1 MAGEAIVP
9 GVVGYM
15 VGRAMSLLAGQLLDQ
30 QPERTVEAKLRRLRR
45 LLVRAQSAAEAAGA
59 RRITSRAL
67 LSWLAEIVDGAYR
80 GRYLLDAFPVRSG
93 AGDQDDGHAGNKK
106 VVPLA
111 RSFSMPSSFNPAK
124 RLRVAAMKLLL
135 GDGDGSADELD
146 GVLADL
152 ESIVSGITEFIMLL
166 QMCPPALHR
175 PLATSIYADSQIFGR
190 HVERRRVLEFLLQ
203 DDESEPTQAEL
214 GVLPII
220 GSAGLGKTTLVQHVC
235 EEPAV
240 RRGFSLIMM
249 LDFHCM
255 SLMAAGETTLFLRSL
270 FTPNATSLSADGEQ
284 MRLLERKLHG
294 ERFLAVFDNVDPRKK
309 QVVDAIMSTMR
320 HAGRRGSKV
329 VVTISDAGHD
339 RSAPPAPEKYWFFFR
354 AHAFGGAEAEPRL
367 AAAGQAIAKRLG
379 GSFFGRKI
387 VGALLRSRPD
397 ARLWRSVL
405 SSSFSIAD
413 VWCLGNEGCVAA
425 AAGSLLPRH
434 LTVLCVTVSGLPM
447 RGLVGIQEAS
457 LALPAPPCPDDGPE
471 LPVLLCKSVF
481 PGYCLYYTAHCTID
495 REINQ

>member
-1 MAGEAIVP
+1 
-9 GVVGYM
+9 M
-15 VGRAMSLLAGQLLDQ
+15 VRRAMSLLAGQLLDQ
-30 QPERTVEAKLRRLRR
+30 QPERSVEAKLRRLRASPAAAPR
-45 LLVRAQSAAEAAGA
+45 RPPGRGGSRASH
-59 RRITSRAL
+59 AL

-80 GRYLLDAFPVRSG
+80 GRYLDAFPVPSG
-93 AGDQDDGHAGNKK
+93 ASDQDDGHAGNNK

-124 RLRVAAMKLLL
+124 RLHVAAMKLLL
-135 GDGDGSADELD
+135 GDGGGSADELD

-152 ESIVSGITEFIMLL
+152 KSIASGLAEFIMLL

-175 PLATSIYADSQIFGR
+175 PVVTSIYADSQMFGR

-203 DDESEPTQAEL
+203 DDEGEPSLAEL

-240 RRGFSLIMM
+240 RRRFSLVMM

-255 SLMAAGETTLFLRSL
+255 SLMAAGETALFLRSL

-284 MRLLERKLHG
+284 MRLLERKLRG
-294 ERFLAVFDNVDPRKK
+294 ERFLAVFDNVDPRKR
-309 QVVDAIMSTMR
+309 QVVDAIMPTLR
-320 HAGRRGSKV
+320 RAGRQGSKV
-329 VVTISDAGHD
+329 V
-339 RSAPPAPEKYWFFFR
+339 EYWFFR
-354 AHAFGGAEAEPRL
+354 AHAFGGAEADPRL
-367 AAAGQAIAKRLG
+367 AAVGQAIARRLG
-379 GSFFGRKI
+379 HSFFGGKI
-387 VGALLRSRPD
+387 VGALLRSRPV
-397 ARLWRSVL
+397 ARLWLSVL
-405 SSSFSIAD
+405 GSSFSIAD

-425 AAGSLLPRH
+425 AAGSHLPRH
-434 LTVLCVTVSGLPM
+434 VIVRCVTVSGSPM

-457 LALPAPPCPDDGPE
+457 LALPAPPCPDDGGSRNPE

-481 PGYCLYYTAHCTID
+481 PG
-495 REINQ
+495 

>member
-1 MAGEAIVP
+1 MAGEAIVS
-9 GVVGYM
+9 GVVGDM
-15 VGRAMSLLAGQLLDQ
+15 IGRAMSLLAGQLLDQ
-30 QPERTVEAKLRRLRR
+30 QPERSVEAKLRRLRR
-45 LLVRAQSAAEAAGA
+45 LLVKVERAADAAGA
-59 RRITSRAL
+59 RRIPSRAL

-80 GRYLLDAFPVRSG
+80 GRYLLDAFPVPSG
-93 AGDQDDGHAGNKK
+93 AGDQDDGHAGNNK

-146 GVLADL
+146 GV
-152 ESIVSGITEFIMLL
+152 SGLTEFVMLL

-175 PLATSIYADSQIFGR
+175 PLATSIYADSQMFGR
-190 HVERRRVLEFLLQ
+190 HVERRRVLEFLLH
-203 DDESEPTQAEL
+203 DDEGEPTLAEL

-220 GSAGLGKTTLVQHVC
+220 GSAGLGKTTLEQHVGK
-235 EEPAV
+235 EPAGA
-240 RRGFSLIMM
+240 R
-249 LDFHCM
+249 
-255 SLMAAGETTLFLRSL
+255 
-270 FTPNATSLSADGEQ
+270 
-284 MRLLERKLHG
+284 
-294 ERFLAVFDNVDPRKK
+294 
-309 QVVDAIMSTMR
+309 
-320 HAGRRGSKV
+320 
-329 VVTISDAGHD
+329 
-339 RSAPPAPEKYWFFFR
+339 
-354 AHAFGGAEAEPRL
+354 AEADPRL

-379 GSFFGRKI
+379 GSFFGGKI

-397 ARLWRSVL
+397 ARLWRSVQ

-434 LTVLCVTVSGLPM
+434 LTVRCVTVSGLPM

-471 LPVLLCKSVF
+471 LPVLLCKSV
-481 PGYCLYYTAHCTID
+481 PWLLRVLHCPLHD
-495 REINQ
+495 RQRDQSVKRPSDSSN